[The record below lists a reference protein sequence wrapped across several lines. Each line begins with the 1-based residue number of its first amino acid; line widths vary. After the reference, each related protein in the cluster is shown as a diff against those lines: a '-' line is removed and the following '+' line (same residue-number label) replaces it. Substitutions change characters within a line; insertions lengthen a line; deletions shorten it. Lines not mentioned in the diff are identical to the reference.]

1 MKRLLPIVCLGLA
14 ATPAA
19 AHVPAGA
26 YGSFAA
32 GFTHPLF
39 GLDHLLAMVTVGL
52 WAGLLGGRAVW
63 AVPTAFV
70 AVMIAGFALALSGAS
85 LPVVEPMILASTV
98 VLGLAVAFAVRVDLR
113 VCAVV
118 VGVFALFHG
127 FAHGTELGGA
137 GALRFGAGF
146 VLATVLLHALG
157 VAIGLLAGRIAGRN
171 GGRWHIVTRGLGT
184 GVAVAGVVLAFG

>member
-1 MKRLLPIVCLGLA
+1 MKRLLPVLFLGLT
-14 ATPAA
+14 ATPGL
-19 AHVPAGA
+19 AHVPAGS

-39 GLDHLLAMVTVGL
+39 GLDHLLAMVAVGL

-63 AVPTAFV
+63 AVPAAFV
-70 AVMIAGFALALSGAS
+70 VVMVAGFALALGGAA

-98 VLGLAVAFAVRVDLR
+98 VLGLAIAFAIRLDLR
-113 VCAVV
+113 VCAAI

-146 VLATVLLHALG
+146 VLATVVLHAVG
-157 VAIGLLAGRIAGRN
+157 VAAGIAAGRSAR
-171 GGRWHIVTRGLGT
+171 RERKGLRHADT
-184 GVAVAGVVLAFG
+184 VMLCPFWRTVKLY